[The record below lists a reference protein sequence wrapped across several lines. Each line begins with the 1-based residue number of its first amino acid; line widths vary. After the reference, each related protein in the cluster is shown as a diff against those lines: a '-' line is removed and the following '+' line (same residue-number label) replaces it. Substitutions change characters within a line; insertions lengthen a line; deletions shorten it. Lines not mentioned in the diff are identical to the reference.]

1 MKGVAGLNLQ
11 MAPVSGNIYLKVNKN
26 VTVSCFPRLY
36 NVTLMSVFSS
46 DKSMQEGTSAVQHSV
61 GTWRAAPLPRHVAAS
76 RCSSSPIRLPLGMA
90 PKALA
95 ASSL

>member
-11 MAPVSGNIYLKVNKN
+11 MAPVSGNIYLKANKN

-46 DKSMQEGTSAVQHSV
+46 DKSMKEGTSAVQHSV
-61 GTWRAAPLPRHVAAS
+61 GTWRAAPLPWHVAAS

-90 PKALA
+90 PKALV